1 MLFSLLSS
9 GDIKSALIQLLLS
22 VPIVLFALS
31 FHEAAHAFAA
41 YKMGDRTAFNLGR
54 MTINPAKH
62 LDVWGTLCMI
72 VFGFGWA
79 KPVPI
84 NARNFENPKKGMA
97 ISAIAGPLANFF
109 LGTISTVLWVL
120 MYYLGL
126 KVIITGQTSEF
137 VINLFSVIH
146 TFFFW
151 SAMYNFVFTVF
162 NLIPVPPF
170 DGSRF
175 FGIFLPTKLYFQI
188 MKYERYT
195 FLAVFAINLILSR
208 IFGIYMTSFIAE
220 KLMWL
225 IAKPF
230 DLLFAKIFF

>member
-9 GDIKSALIQLLLS
+9 RDIKSAVIQLLLS
-22 VPIVLFALS
+22 IPIVLFALS
-31 FHEAAHAFAA
+31 CHEAAHAFAA

-62 LDVWGTLCMI
+62 LDIWGTLCMI

-84 NARNFENPKKGMA
+84 NARNFDDPKKGMA
-97 ISAIAGPLANFF
+97 ISAIAGPLANFL
-109 LGTISTVLWVL
+109 LGTVSTILWVL
-120 MYYLGL
+120 TFYTGL
-126 KVIITGQTSEF
+126 KVTTLGQTSEF

-175 FGIFLPTKLYFQI
+175 FGILLPTKIYFKI

-195 FLAVFAINLILSR
+195 FLAVFVINLILSR
-208 IFGIYMTSFIAE
+208 VFGIYMASFIAE
-220 KLMWL
+220 RLMRL
-225 IAKPF
+225 IAVPF
-230 DLLFAKIFF
+230 NLLFAKIFF